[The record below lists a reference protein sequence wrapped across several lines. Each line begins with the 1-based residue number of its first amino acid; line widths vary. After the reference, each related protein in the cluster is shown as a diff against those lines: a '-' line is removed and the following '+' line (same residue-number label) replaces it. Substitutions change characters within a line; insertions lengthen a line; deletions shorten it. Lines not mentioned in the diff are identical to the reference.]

1 MPDEIDLVE
10 VLNSD
15 DPITGFTGTPTGAVA
30 ADVEVIF
37 EPSSTGG
44 PRLTYDGLAGLVEGW
59 RDWLLPWHSYHVKIE
74 EFIDAGDQVVVPVLV
89 RARTE
94 RHGVEMEHR
103 PASVWRVQDGKVV
116 AVHFFL
122 DQGEAARFAGL
133 DN

>member
-1 MPDEIDLVE
+1 MPDEIDLVV

-15 DPITGFTGTPTGAVA
+15 DPIAGFTGTPTGAVA
-30 ADVEVIF
+30 ADVEVM
-37 EPSSTGG
+37 
-44 PRLTYDGLAGLVEGW
+44 
-59 RDWLLPWHSYHVKIE
+59 
-74 EFIDAGDQVVVPVLV
+74 PVLV
-89 RARTE
+89 TARTE

-122 DQGEAARFAGL
+122 DQGEAVRFAGL